1 MSTEQEIKPVQMNG
15 GLLRHMKQCNDDSEH
30 GPMSFLNI
38 SLGEIVSFIAA
49 LFSKKKPAALPDEF
63 IFDADKFRS
72 DIIRQISTRS
82 REAVLKQWEKCGID
96 RETAEYYMD
105 YFAVRDT
112 EDNKFDLIIPDD
124 PATVFVWFFYEVY
137 SWEEIGYRFGIY
149 TYIWLYGFFF
159 PEQIFDIPSPN
170 EMSKEKYKLLYD
182 NSEKFE
188 YGMTMRRVVELILL
202 YQNESNMNSQFFEP
216 DIPTRP
222 IECNPEW
229 REKLVKYQRSEKHLM
244 T

>member
-1 MSTEQEIKPVQMNG
+1 MSTEQEIKPV
-15 GLLRHMKQCNDDSEH
+15 LLDHDFIQYIKQCNDDYSREIR
-30 GPMSFLNI
+30 GLNF
-38 SLGEIVSFIAA
+38 SLEEIKNFIVS
-49 LFSKKKPAALPDEF
+49 LFSKKPRKLPDRIF
-63 IFDADKFRS
+63 FDAEKYRF
-72 DIIRQISTRS
+72 DIIRQISTRN
-82 REAVLKQWEKCGID
+82 REAVLKQWEACGIN

-105 YFAVRDT
+105 YFAVKDND
-112 EDNKFDLIIPDD
+112 DNKFDLIIPDD
-124 PATVFVWFFYEVY
+124 PATVLVWFFYQIY

-188 YGMTMRRVVELILL
+188 YGMTMRRIVELLLL
-202 YQNESNMNSQFFEP
+202 YQNKSNMNSQFFEP
-216 DIPTRP
+216 DIPTRS

-229 REKLVKYQRSEKHLM
+229 REKLMKIKRTK
-244 T
+244 